1 MNKPRLLK
9 YYDIKRDKS
18 NCLDVESDLT
28 AVYWVKFSS
37 GLLSDLFSAPA
48 SETGP
53 QVERNVENGVLSK
66 MILSNFKP
74 NSFIKYQYIKIRM

>member
-37 GLLSDLFSAPA
+37 GLLSDLFSAPP
-48 SETGP
+48 SETGA
-53 QVERNVENGVLSK
+53 QVLKNVENGCV
-66 MILSNFKP
+66 I
-74 NSFIKYQYIKIRM
+74 